1 MEVKILERRRLWK
14 MSRTKRRKI
23 VFYIR
28 LCTVKY
34 RKIKAS
40 NVQRTHVF
48 APVNT
53 STTDLFYFC
62 HSCFSCITS
71 RAVILRFYVTI
82 FFFFFQFLLHLQ
94 FEEELC
100 VSKLRAQKKDE
111 RKFPGDKINFS
122 IAEKLENISTN
133 LLRLSN
139 GGKANWIEKYEWRVK
154 NTKYTEYY
162 VFFFHLYHFLLVS
175 IWRLND
181 SINIRISRSK

>member
-71 RAVILRFYVTI
+71 RAIILRFYVSI
-82 FFFFFQFLLHLQ
+82 FFFFLVPLASPIRGGALCFKIARAKERR
-94 FEEELC
+94 EEIFGWWD
-100 VSKLRAQKKDE
+100 KLFDRRKIGEYFDE
-111 RKFPGDKINFS
+111 SSPLI
-122 IAEKLENISTN
+122 
-133 LLRLSN
+133 
-139 GGKANWIEKYEWRVK
+139 
-154 NTKYTEYY
+154 
-162 VFFFHLYHFLLVS
+162 
-175 IWRLND
+175 
-181 SINIRISRSK
+181 

>member
-62 HSCFSCITS
+62 HSCFSCITC
-71 RAVILRFYVTI
+71 RAVILRFYVSI
-82 FFFFFQFLLHLQ
+82 FFFFLVPLASPIRGGNVFQN
-94 FEEELC
+94 C
-100 VSKLRAQKKDE
+100 A
-111 RKFPGDKINFS
+111 RKRKTRGNF
-122 IAEKLENISTN
+122 
-133 LLRLSN
+133 
-139 GGKANWIEKYEWRVK
+139 RV
-154 NTKYTEYY
+154 
-162 VFFFHLYHFLLVS
+162 
-175 IWRLND
+175 
-181 SINIRISRSK
+181 IR

>member
-71 RAVILRFYVTI
+71 RALFSVSTFQ

-133 LLRLSN
+133 LLLLSN
-139 GGKANWIEKYEWRVK
+139 GGKAN
-154 NTKYTEYY
+154 
-162 VFFFHLYHFLLVS
+162 
-175 IWRLND
+175 
-181 SINIRISRSK
+181 

>member
-71 RAVILRFYVTI
+71 RAVILRFYVRI
-82 FFFFFQFLLHLQ
+82 FFFFSCSCISNSRRRSVFQN
-94 FEEELC
+94 C
-100 VSKLRAQKKDE
+100 A
-111 RKFPGDKINFS
+111 RKRKTRGNF
-122 IAEKLENISTN
+122 
-133 LLRLSN
+133 
-139 GGKANWIEKYEWRVK
+139 RV
-154 NTKYTEYY
+154 
-162 VFFFHLYHFLLVS
+162 
-175 IWRLND
+175 
-181 SINIRISRSK
+181 IR

>member
-71 RAVILRFYVTI
+71 RAVVLRFYVTI
-82 FFFFFQFLLHLQ
+82 FFFFSCSCISNLRRSSVFQN
-94 FEEELC
+94 C
-100 VSKLRAQKKDE
+100 A
-111 RKFPGDKINFS
+111 RKRKTRGNF
-122 IAEKLENISTN
+122 
-133 LLRLSN
+133 
-139 GGKANWIEKYEWRVK
+139 RV
-154 NTKYTEYY
+154 
-162 VFFFHLYHFLLVS
+162 
-175 IWRLND
+175 
-181 SINIRISRSK
+181 IR

>member
-62 HSCFSCITS
+62 HSCFSCITC
-71 RAVILRFYVTI
+71 RAVILRFYVSI
-82 FFFFFQFLLHLQ
+82 FFFFSSSCISNSRRSSVFQN
-94 FEEELC
+94 C
-100 VSKLRAQKKDE
+100 A
-111 RKFPGDKINFS
+111 RKRKTRGNF
-122 IAEKLENISTN
+122 
-133 LLRLSN
+133 
-139 GGKANWIEKYEWRVK
+139 RV
-154 NTKYTEYY
+154 
-162 VFFFHLYHFLLVS
+162 
-175 IWRLND
+175 
-181 SINIRISRSK
+181 IR

>member
-62 HSCFSCITS
+62 HSYFSCITS
-71 RAVILRFYVTI
+71 RAVILRFYVSI
-82 FFFFFQFLLHLQ
+82 FFFFFSSFCISNSRRSSVFQN
-94 FEEELC
+94 C
-100 VSKLRAQKKDE
+100 A
-111 RKFPGDKINFS
+111 RKRKTRGNF
-122 IAEKLENISTN
+122 
-133 LLRLSN
+133 
-139 GGKANWIEKYEWRVK
+139 RV
-154 NTKYTEYY
+154 
-162 VFFFHLYHFLLVS
+162 
-175 IWRLND
+175 
-181 SINIRISRSK
+181 IR

>member
-71 RAVILRFYVTI
+71 RAVILRFYVSI
-82 FFFFFQFLLHLQ
+82 FFFFFLVPLASPIRGGALCFKIARAKERR
-94 FEEELC
+94 EEI
-100 VSKLRAQKKDE
+100 SGWWDKLFDRRKIGEYFDE
-111 RKFPGDKINFS
+111 SSPLI
-122 IAEKLENISTN
+122 
-133 LLRLSN
+133 
-139 GGKANWIEKYEWRVK
+139 
-154 NTKYTEYY
+154 
-162 VFFFHLYHFLLVS
+162 
-175 IWRLND
+175 
-181 SINIRISRSK
+181 